1 MNNTEVLLSQEVQ
14 ELRRM
19 FDSLAAKQD
28 ELEFQV
34 EAINRDRINDACR
47 IDILECKNTTTK
59 VSENGKN
66 HFDR

>member
-1 MNNTEVLLSQEVQ
+1 
-14 ELRRM
+14 M